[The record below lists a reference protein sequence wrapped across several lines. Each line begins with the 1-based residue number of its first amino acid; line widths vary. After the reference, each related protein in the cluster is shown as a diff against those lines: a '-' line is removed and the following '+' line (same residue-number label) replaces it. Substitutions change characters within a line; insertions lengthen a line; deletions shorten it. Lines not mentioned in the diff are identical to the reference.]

1 MKKTLT
7 VNLNNTVFHIDNDAC
22 ELLQQYLNDVETRL
36 SPDEKKEVMN
46 DIEARIS
53 ELFSEKLQKGKNVIN
68 IADVEEVIGILGKPN
83 QFSEEES
90 ETQQNTEVPPG
101 SGGPRVK
108 RKYYRDVDNAVLG
121 GVASGLAA
129 LLGWDVVLVRI
140 LMVLVIFLGYGTLI
154 PIYIIVW
161 LIAPPA
167 LTVAQKL
174 EMQGENVTAERIKS
188 EINNMKSYVESEKF
202 KENAS
207 TIGSR
212 FGEFFRVFFKVIF
225 GFIGAVMGFVGF
237 VLLGVLLLI
246 LSFLIFEPTL
256 LSGFTPE
263 LSMFTPAKLVLMVI
277 ALLLIVG
284 IPVFMLIYSA
294 VRIVTGKRSK
304 ATGSFGLVLGIIWFI
319 SIFLFAGLAARTV
332 FTLTKGDF
340 EHFEL
345 YWNDDDNNPDVTEA
359 RIIEPFTAVKL
370 SGNIEMELVQDT
382 LNSLVIKTSPSIMSN
397 IKTEV
402 EDGVLKIYTEKFH
415 LNREVKVLLSA
426 RQINS
431 IEASGVTRIRTSGKF
446 TTDKLNLDISG
457 ASDADLDLQVNQDL
471 KIELSGASHADIEG
485 VAYNLKSRTTGT
497 THLEAENL
505 RVKNA
510 KVHGSG
516 ASQINLNATDS
527 LDVEVSGASSFNNKT
542 KPSFVK
548 QRNTGAS
555 EIKIE

>member
-7 VNLNNTVFHIDNDAC
+7 VNLNNTVFHIDSDAC

-36 SPDEKKEVMN
+36 SADEKKEVMG

-68 IADVEEVIGILGKPN
+68 ITDVEEVIGILGKPN
-83 QFSEEES
+83 QFSEEEADNQ
-90 ETQQNTEVPPG
+90 ENADVPPA

-108 RKYYRDVDNAVLG
+108 RKFYRDVDNAIIG

-154 PIYIIVW
+154 PIYIVVW

-188 EINNMKSYVESEKF
+188 EINNMKSYVESDKF

-212 FGEFFRVFFKVIF
+212 FGEFFRMFFKVIF

-237 VLLGVLLLI
+237 VLLGVLLLL
-246 LSFLIFEPTL
+246 LSFLIFEPSMLT
-256 LSGFTPE
+256 GFTPE

-284 IPVFMLIYSA
+284 IPIFMLIYSA
-294 VRIVTGKRSK
+294 VKIVSGKK
-304 ATGSFGLVLGIIWFI
+304 GKTNGSVGLILGIIWFV

-332 FTLTKGDF
+332 FTLTKGDM
-340 EHFEL
+340 EHFEF
-345 YWNDDDNNPDVTEA
+345 YWNDDDDEPDVTEA
-359 RIIEPFTAVKL
+359 RIIEPFSAVDV

-382 LNSLVIKTSPSIMSN
+382 LNSLVIKTSPAVMSN
-397 IKTEV
+397 IITEV
-402 EDGVLKIYTEKFH
+402 NNGVLKIYTRKFH
-415 LNREVKVLLSA
+415 ISREVKVLLSA
-426 RQINS
+426 RQINE

-446 TTDKLNLDISG
+446 ITDKMHLDISG
-457 ASDADLDLQVNQDL
+457 ASDADLDLQVNQDF
-471 KIELSGASHADIEG
+471 KIELSGASHAEIEG
-485 VAYNLKSRTTGT
+485 VAYNLNSRTTGT
-497 THLEAENL
+497 SHLNAQNL
-505 RVKNA
+505 KVKNA
-510 KVHGSG
+510 VVYGSG
-516 ASQINLNATDS
+516 ASQIDLDATDS
-527 LDVEVSGASSFNNKT
+527 LDVDVSGASAFYNKS
-542 KPSFVK
+542 KPSFIK
-548 QRNTGAS
+548 QSKSGAS
-555 EIKIE
+555 EIDIN